1 MRWTQ
6 FLVPV
11 KSMDADEIRAFM
23 DAHPLADLT
32 ILDVRQ
38 LNEYETGHLPG
49 AKLIPLPELPDRL
62 AEIDPNKHT
71 IVY

>member
-23 DAHPLADLT
+23 DAHPLTDLT
-32 ILDVRQ
+32 VLDVRQ
-38 LNEYETGHLPG
+38 LSEYETGHLPG